1 MKVVFVEEVPGSAL
15 VGEVK
20 EVKNGYARNFLLPR
34 GLAVPATKDNLE
46 RGERLAKADTVR
58 QDKLDGVAQALADK
72 IDGAAIDLTA
82 RVGEQGRLYG
92 SITAA
97 NIAEELSQ
105 IAGETV
111 EHRQVLLGQAI
122 RTIGTQEIR
131 VRLTRNVFANVTVAV
146 APEQTQAEQTEDAEP
161 SIAEAVAE
169 AVAEVDAEEA
179 AESASS
185 ASAATET
192 EGGSASSDAGA
203 DSIE

>member
-46 RGERLAKADTVR
+46 RGERLSKADTVR
-58 QDKLDGVAQALADK
+58 QDKLDGDAQALADK
-72 IDGAAIDLTA
+72 IDGAALALTA

-97 NIAEELSQ
+97 NIANELST

-111 EHRQVLLGQAI
+111 DHRQVLLGQAI
-122 RTIGTQEIR
+122 RTIGTQEVR
-131 VRLTRNVFANVTVAV
+131 VRLTRNVFAAVTVAV
-146 APEQTQAEQTEDAEP
+146 APEQTDAERAEAEGP
-161 SIAEAVAE
+161 SMAEAVAE
-169 AVAEVDAEEA
+169 ADAAGSQSGEA
-179 AESASS
+179 AAAKTAPTESD
-185 ASAATET
+185 ATES
-192 EGGSASSDAGA
+192 EAAA
-203 DSIE
+203 DTSE